1 MSRILLQRLQMAKRR
16 VKGNALPAV
25 GRKSALNAIKGGS
38 HLRRSQVSGLEAAR
52 IGVGGSSKGDLLGE
66 QNETGLKREFSQD
79 VGPAILWGFG
89 WLGDDPELAMGM
101 VDESHGMARG
111 GTDRPTTTEEI
122 NLVVGV
128 DASAEVQGQMEVQQA
143 GVRTRAQYDALFFLS
158 LGTGVVR
165 GEAGGAADGAILAGQ
180 FVGQQLLCGSVSGNF
195 LIGQK
200 RDEALLKRIKAN
212 LSQPEVA
219 LNAGVSERMV
229 RAWEHDQLLPTEA
242 EWKVLEAILG
252 LDSTFPKS

>member
-1 MSRILLQRLQMAKRR
+1 MRILTTIFL
-16 VKGNALPAV
+16 
-25 GRKSALNAIKGGS
+25 IC
-38 HLRRSQVSGLEAAR
+38 
-52 IGVGGSSKGDLLGE
+52 VGGSSKGDLLGE

-111 GTDRPTTTEEI
+111 GTDRPTTAEEI

-128 DASAEVQGQMEVQQA
+128 DASGEVQRQMEVQQA

-180 FVGQQLLCGSVSGNF
+180 FVGQQLLCGSVSGDF

-200 RDEALLKRIKAN
+200 RDEALLKGAKAAFDFAFG
-212 LSQPEVA
+212 LRAGCDQMRDAQRREGTLELRAGIAAIAGGLMAEQGQAIGVESHGEAVVGKGPAEV
-219 LNAGVSERMV
+219 LKMV
-229 RAWEHDQLLPTEA
+229 PGSVGGDKDGGQEFA
-242 EWKVLEAILG
+242 
-252 LDSTFPKS
+252 